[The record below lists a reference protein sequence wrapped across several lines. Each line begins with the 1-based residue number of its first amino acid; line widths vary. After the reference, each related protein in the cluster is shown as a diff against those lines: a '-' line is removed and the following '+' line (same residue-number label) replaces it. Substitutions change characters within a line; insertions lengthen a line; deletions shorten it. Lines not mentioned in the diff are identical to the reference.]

1 MKRALMTKAQRAQ
14 FLQDNCRLQ
23 TLTFRYTDNAHGNVV
38 KIKDS
43 RGDFIKGVGCRG
55 GGYDMTGTCLGQFI
69 QKMFPDQIKRLDS
82 RDFYGLHHRNMKRRG
97 QAAFQAKASKHTRT
111 TLDGGCGMQAMQ
123 NVLNRIG
130 FKLQLVHSS
139 RSSRMDLDVYT
150 LKSI

>member
-1 MKRALMTKAQRAQ
+1 MTKAQRAQ

-82 RDFYGLHHRNMKRRG
+82 RDFYGLQHYNMKRRG

-123 NVLNRIG
+123 NILNRIG
-130 FKLQLVHSS
+130 FKLQRVYSS
-139 RSSRMDLDVYT
+139 RSSRVDLDVYT